1 MQLCTDPNDSDYGV
15 QSLTVSQ
22 PDGAPKT
29 LRFSSLMI
37 DDGPAFGQMRMW
49 RERIWNAVLKNR
61 EIDAQVDGNVIGSA
75 KFAIVSMPEEVRFNP
90 IEIRF

>member
-1 MQLCTDPNDSDYGV
+1 
-15 QSLTVSQ
+15 
-22 PDGAPKT
+22 
-29 LRFSSLMI
+29 
-37 DDGPAFGQMRMW
+37 MRMW

-90 IEIRF
+90 I